1 MAMLE
6 YCSGATVLVDYK
18 KVNEAKRT
26 TDPGLHQG
34 REFRCCAKLNL
45 VRKNQLELSKGVG
58 FVSIPCLIPNSVMD
72 LYAGFVL
79 NYID

>member
-1 MAMLE
+1 MD
-6 YCSGATVLVDYK
+6 VV
-18 KVNEAKRT
+18 
-26 TDPGLHQG
+26 G